1 MGSCDN
7 GSVIVDGTATEV
19 EAGLVAERHLVG
31 ELALGC
37 CFATHDPF
45 VDNLVE
51 LGPEMKKE
59 QLLSENHGAIQAI
72 LPFYLDK

>member
-19 EAGLVAERHLVG
+19 EAALVAERHLVG

-37 CFATHDPF
+37 GFATHDLF

-51 LGPEMKKE
+51 IGPEMKSNFY
-59 QLLSENHGAIQAI
+59 QTTTGQFNNFVI
-72 LPFYLDK
+72 L